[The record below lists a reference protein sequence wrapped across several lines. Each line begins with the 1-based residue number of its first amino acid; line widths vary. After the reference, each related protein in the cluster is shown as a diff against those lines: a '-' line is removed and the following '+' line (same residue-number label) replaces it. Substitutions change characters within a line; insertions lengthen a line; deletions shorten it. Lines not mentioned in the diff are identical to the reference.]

1 MKTMTMLK
9 IFVSLLALACSSLV
23 CADYPEKSIRLVVP
37 FATGG
42 TSEIVARSVAN
53 SLSTSLGQSVY
64 VDNKPG
70 GAGNIAMEE
79 VKRANP
85 DGYTL
90 ILDHV
95 GTLAV
100 NSALFGK
107 KLPYDPNKDF
117 APVTL
122 VAKVPNVIAVSEKSN
137 YKTLGDLVVDAK
149 KNPGKINYGSAGNGS
164 AGHLAMEYFSSEAG
178 IDLVHV
184 PYKGS
189 GPMLTDLIGGQIQ
202 ATFNG
207 LPSLMGQIKGGT
219 LRPLAVGSSERSKVL
234 PNVPTIAESGYK
246 GFETSQW
253 YGIIAP
259 AGTPPA
265 VIDRLQKEIA
275 KSLKSKEDSKKMLED
290 GAILVGDTPTQ
301 FGAFIK
307 AEQGRWAK
315 VVEKAKITVD

>member
-1 MKTMTMLK
+1 
-9 IFVSLLALACSSLV
+9 
-23 CADYPEKSIRLVVP
+23 
-37 FATGG
+37 
-42 TSEIVARSVAN
+42 
-53 SLSTSLGQSVY
+53 
-64 VDNKPG
+64 
-70 GAGNIAMEE
+70 MEE

-90 ILDHV
+90 ILGHV

-100 NSALFGK
+100 NPALFGS

-122 VAKVPNVIAVSEKSN
+122 VAKVPNVIAVSSKSSF
-137 YKTLGDLVVDAK
+137 KTLADLVADAK

-164 AGHLAMEYFSSEAG
+164 AGHLAMEYFSAVAG

-207 LPSLMGQIKGGT
+207 LPSLMGQISGGA
-219 LRPLAVGSSERSKVL
+219 LRPLAVGSAERSKVL
-234 PNVPTIAESGYK
+234 PKVPTIAESGYK

-253 YGIIAP
+253 YGIMAP
-259 AGTPPA
+259 AGTPKPI
-265 VIDRLQKEIA
+265 IDRLQKDIA
-275 KSLKSKEDSKKMLED
+275 KSLKNKEDTKRMIED
-290 GAILVGDTPTQ
+290 GAVLVGDTPEQ
-301 FGAFIK
+301 FAAFIK
-307 AEQGRWAK
+307 VEQGRWGK
-315 VVEKAKITVD
+315 VVEKAGIQVD

>member
-1 MKTMTMLK
+1 VKHFIVALV
-9 IFVSLLALACSSLV
+9 ILVSSNITFAAH
-23 CADYPEKSIRLVVP
+23 PEKSIRLVVP

-42 TSEIVARSVAN
+42 TSEIIARSVAA
-53 SLSTSLGQSVY
+53 SLTNSLGQSVY

-79 VKRANP
+79 IKRANP

-90 ILDHV
+90 MLGHV

-100 NSALFGK
+100 NPALFGK

-122 VAKVPNVIAVSEKSN
+122 VAKVPNVIAVSEKSP
-137 YKTLGDLVVDAK
+137 YKTLADLVTDAK

-207 LPSLMGQIKGGT
+207 LPSLMGQIKGGA
-219 LRPLAVGSSERSKVL
+219 LRPLAVGSADRSKVV
-234 PNVPTIAESGYK
+234 PNVPTLSELGYK

-253 YGIIAP
+253 YGIIVP
-259 AGTPPA
+259 AGTPQPI
-265 VIDRLQKEIA
+265 IDRLQKEIA
-275 KSLKSKEDSKKMLED
+275 KALQSKEESKRMLDD
-290 GAILVGDTPTQ
+290 GAVLIGDTPAQ
-301 FGAFIK
+301 FSAFIK
-307 AEQGRWAK
+307 TEQNRWAK
-315 VVEKAKITVD
+315 VIEKAKITID

>member
-1 MKTMTMLK
+1 MKKYL
-9 IFVSLLALACSSLV
+9 FVLMALAFSKI
-23 CADYPEKSIRLVVP
+23 AIAAYPEKSIRLVVP

-42 TSEIVARSVAN
+42 TSEIIARSVAS
-53 SLSTSLGQSVY
+53 SLSNSLGQSVY

-90 ILDHV
+90 ILGHV

-100 NSALFGK
+100 NPALFGK

-122 VAKVPNVIAVSEKSN
+122 VAKVPNVIAVSEKSP
-137 YKTLGDLVVDAK
+137 YKTLNDLVVDAK

-207 LPSLMGQIKGGT
+207 LPSLVGQIKGGV
-219 LRPLAVGSSERSKVL
+219 LRPLAVGSAERSKVL
-234 PNVPTIAESGYK
+234 PNVPTISESGYK

-253 YGIIAP
+253 YGIMVP
-259 AGTPPA
+259 AGTPQA
-265 VIDRLQKEIA
+265 IIDRLQKDIA
-275 KSLKSKEDSKKMLED
+275 NSLKSKEDSKKMLED
-290 GAILVGDTPTQ
+290 GAVLVGDTPAQ
-301 FGAFIK
+301 FAAFIK
-307 AEQGRWAK
+307 SEQVRWAK
-315 VVEKAKITVD
+315 VVEKAKITID

>member
-1 MKTMTMLK
+1 MKK
-9 IFVSLLALACSSLV
+9 IILTAAAVSTLAFSHASI
-23 CADYPEKSIRLVVP
+23 AAYPEKSIRLVVP

-42 TSEIVARSVAN
+42 TSEIIARSVAN

-79 VKRANP
+79 VKRAKP

-90 ILDHV
+90 ILGHV

-100 NSALFGK
+100 NPALFGN

-117 APVTL
+117 VPITL
-122 VAKVPNVIAVSEKSN
+122 VAKVPNVIAVSSKSAN
-137 YKTLGDLVVDAK
+137 KTLADFVADAK

-164 AGHLAMEYFSSEAG
+164 AGHLAMEYFSSVAG

-189 GPMLTDLIGGQIQ
+189 GPMLTDLISGQIQ

-207 LPSLMGQIKGGT
+207 LPSLMGQINGGA
-219 LRPLAVGSSERSKVL
+219 LRPLAVGSADRSNAL
-234 PNVPTIAESGYK
+234 PNVPTISESGYK

-253 YGIIAP
+253 YGIMAP
-259 AGTPPA
+259 AGTPKPI
-265 VIDRLQKEIA
+265 IDRLQKEITKA
-275 KSLKSKEDSKKMLED
+275 LQNKEDSKRMLDD
-290 GAILVGDTPTQ
+290 GAILIGDTPEQ
-301 FGAFIK
+301 FAAFIK
-307 AEQGRWAK
+307 LEQGRWGK
-315 VVEKAKITVD
+315 VVEKAGIKID

>member
-1 MKTMTMLK
+1 VFKLFSTLA
-9 IFVSLLALACSSLV
+9 ILLASQMVTQTTFA
-23 CADYPEKSIRLVVP
+23 AYPERSIRLVVP

-42 TSEIVARSVAN
+42 TSEIIARSVAN
-53 SLSTSLGQSVY
+53 SLTTSLGQSVY
-64 VDNKPG
+64 VENKPG

-79 VKRANP
+79 VKRAKP

-90 ILDHV
+90 MLGHV

-100 NSALFGK
+100 NPALFGS
-107 KLPYDPNKDF
+107 KLPYDPNTDF

-122 VAKVPNVIAVSEKSN
+122 IAKVPNIIAVSEKSP
-137 YKTLGDLVVDAK
+137 YKTLADLVADAK

-189 GPMLTDLIGGQIQ
+189 GPMLTDLIGDQIQ

-207 LPSLMGQIKGGT
+207 LPSLIGQFKGKA
-219 LRPLAVGSSERSKVL
+219 LRPLATGSAERSKVL
-234 PNVPTIAESGYK
+234 SNVPTISELGYK

-253 YGIIAP
+253 YGIIVP

-265 VIDRLQKEIA
+265 IIERLQKDIA
-275 KSLKSKEDSKKMLED
+275 KGLNSKEESKRMLED
-290 GAILVGDTPTQ
+290 GAVLIGDTPTQ
-301 FGAFIK
+301 FSAFIK
-307 AEQGRWAK
+307 SEQARWAK
-315 VVEKAKITVD
+315 VVEKAKISVD

>member
-1 MKTMTMLK
+1 MVTQ
-9 IFVSLLALACSSLV
+9 ISFAA
-23 CADYPEKSIRLVVP
+23 YPERSIRLVVP

-42 TSEIVARSVAN
+42 TSEIIARSVAN
-53 SLSTSLGQSVY
+53 SLTTSLGQSVY
-64 VDNKPG
+64 VENKPG
-70 GAGNIAMEE
+70 GAGNIAMDE
-79 VKRANP
+79 VKRAKP

-90 ILDHV
+90 MLGHV

-100 NSALFGK
+100 NPALFGS
-107 KLPYDPNKDF
+107 KLPYDPNTDF

-122 VAKVPNVIAVSEKSN
+122 IAKVPNIIAVSEKSP
-137 YKTLGDLVVDAK
+137 YKTLADLVADAK

-189 GPMLTDLIGGQIQ
+189 GPMLTDLIGDQIQ

-207 LPSLMGQIKGGT
+207 LPSLIGQFKGKA
-219 LRPLAVGSSERSKVL
+219 LRPLATGSAERSKVL
-234 PNVPTIAESGYK
+234 SNVPTISELGYK

-253 YGIIAP
+253 YGIIVP

-265 VIDRLQKEIA
+265 IIERLQKDIA
-275 KSLKSKEDSKKMLED
+275 KGLNSKEESKRMLED
-290 GAILVGDTPTQ
+290 GAVLIGDTPTQ
-301 FGAFIK
+301 FSAFIK
-307 AEQGRWAK
+307 SEQARWAK
-315 VVEKAKITVD
+315 VVEKAKISVD

>member
-1 MKTMTMLK
+1 VRLIQLT
-9 IFVSLLALACSSLV
+9 ALTLV
-23 CADYPEKSIRLVVP
+23 TLSTFTRPTFADYPERSIRLVVP

-42 TSEIVARSVAN
+42 TSEIIARSVAS
-53 SLSTSLGQSVY
+53 SLTTSLGQSVY

-79 VKRANP
+79 FKRANA

-90 ILDHV
+90 MLGHV

-100 NSALFGK
+100 NPALFGK

-117 APVTL
+117 TPVTL
-122 VAKVPNVIAVSEKSN
+122 VAKVPNVIAVSEKSA
-137 YKTLGDLVVDAK
+137 YKTLGDLIVDAK

-202 ATFNG
+202 VTFNG
-207 LPSLMGQIKGGT
+207 LPSLIGQIKGGA
-219 LRPLAVGSSERSKVL
+219 LRPLAVGSAERSKVL
-234 PNVPTIAESGYK
+234 PIVPTLSESGYK

-253 YGIIAP
+253 YGIIVP
-259 AGTPPA
+259 AGTPQSVVDKLHKA
-265 VIDRLQKEIA
+265 ISKG
-275 KSLKSKEDSKKMLED
+275 LKSKEDSKRMLED
-290 GAILVGDTPTQ
+290 GALLVGDTSAQ
-301 FGAFIK
+301 FSAFIK
-307 AEQGRWAK
+307 SEQVRWSR
-315 VVEKAKITVD
+315 VIEKARITVD

>member
-1 MKTMTMLK
+1 MKQL
-9 IFVSLLALACSSLV
+9 IRGVILCCALNSAM
-23 CADYPEKSIRLVVP
+23 AAYPEKSIRLVVP

-53 SLSTSLGQSVY
+53 GLTNALGQSVY

-90 ILDHV
+90 ILGHV

-100 NSALFGK
+100 NPSLFGK
-107 KLPYDPNKDF
+107 KLPYDANKDF
-117 APVTL
+117 APITL
-122 VAKVPNVIAVSEKSN
+122 VAKVPNVIAVSEKSPFKN
-137 YKTLGDLVVDAK
+137 MNELVQYAK

-202 ATFNG
+202 VTFNG

-219 LRPLAVGSSERSKVL
+219 LKPLALGSAERSKIL
-234 PNVPTIAESGYK
+234 PTVPTLAESGYK

-259 AGTPPA
+259 AATPRPI
-265 VIDRLQKEIA
+265 IDKLNQEII
-275 KSLKSKEDSKKMLED
+275 KILHSKEDSHRMLED
-290 GAILVGDTPTQ
+290 GAILVGNTPEQ
-301 FGAFIK
+301 FSAFIQS
-307 AEQGRWAK
+307 EQARWGK
-315 VVEKAKITVD
+315 VVQQAKIKID

>member
-1 MKTMTMLK
+1 MFKALITT
-9 IFVSLLALACSSLV
+9 VSLCITQVSFAA
-23 CADYPEKSIRLVVP
+23 YPEKSIRLVVP

-42 TSEIVARSVAN
+42 TSEIVARSVAG
-53 SLSTSLGQSVY
+53 SLTNSLGQSVY

-90 ILDHV
+90 ILGHV

-100 NSALFGK
+100 NPALFGS

-117 APVTL
+117 APITL
-122 VAKVPNVIAVSEKSN
+122 VAKVPNVIAVSNTSP
-137 YKTLGDLVVDAK
+137 YKNLADLVADAK

-164 AGHLAMEYFSSEAG
+164 AGHLAMEYFCAVAG

-207 LPSLMGQIKGGT
+207 LPSLVGQIKGST
-219 LRPLAVGSSERSKVL
+219 LRPLAVGSSERSKIL
-234 PNVPTIAESGYK
+234 PNVSTISESGYK

-259 AGTPPA
+259 AGTPKPI
-265 VIDRLQKEIA
+265 IDLLQKEIA
-275 KSLKSKEDSKKMLED
+275 KSLKNKEDSKKMLDD
-290 GAILVGDTPTQ
+290 GALLVGDTPEQ
-301 FGAFIK
+301 FSAFIK
-307 AEQGRWAK
+307 SEQSRWAK
-315 VVEKAKITVD
+315 VVEKAHIQVD

>member
-1 MKTMTMLK
+1 MIKVF
-9 IFVSLLALACSSLV
+9 ISSIALACSTL
-23 CADYPEKSIRLVVP
+23 ALAAYPEKSIRLVVP

-90 ILDHV
+90 ILGHV

-100 NSALFGK
+100 NPALFGK

-137 YKTLGDLVVDAK
+137 YKTLGDLIADAK

-207 LPSLMGQIKGGT
+207 LPSLMGQIKGGA
-219 LRPLAVGSSERSKVL
+219 LRPLAVGSAERSKAL
-234 PNVPTIAESGYK
+234 PNVPTLSESGYK

-253 YGIIAP
+253 YGIMVP
-259 AGTPPA
+259 AGTPQPI
-265 VIDRLQKEIA
+265 IDRLQKEIA
-275 KSLKSKEDSKKMLED
+275 KSLKSKEDSKRMLED
-290 GAILVGDTPTQ
+290 GAVLVGDTPDQ

-307 AEQGRWAK
+307 SEQTRWGK